1 MKTICLKGGRI
12 IDPSTESDEKRDLY
26 FYDNKIISPKDAKN
40 IEFIDVTGKIIF
52 PGLVDLRCHI
62 NDLSGGNGENIF
74 SVTRAAAAGGY
85 STVVLCL
92 I

>member
-40 IEFIDVTGKIIF
+40 TEFIDVTGKIIF
-52 PGLVDLRCHI
+52 PGW
-62 NDLSGGNGENIF
+62 
-74 SVTRAAAAGGY
+74 
-85 STVVLCL
+85 L

>member
-1 MKTICLKGGRI
+1 MKTICLKGARI
-12 IDPSTESDEKRDLY
+12 IDPSIESDEKRDIY
-26 FYDNKIISPKDAKN
+26 FHDNKIISPRDAKN
-40 IEFIDVTGKIIF
+40 TEFIDVTGKIVF

-85 STVVLCL
+85 STVVLNA
-92 I
+92 